1 MIQNIYQAK
10 QALLEIMQYYP
21 IYLKSLEI
29 YSTVNS
35 DDIEID
41 EDSIVI
47 NDACKLPSKNP
58 VMKDIEHL
66 PWEKPNNYN
75 L

>member
-10 QALLEIMQYYP
+10 QELLEIMKYYP
-21 IYLKSLEI
+21 ICLKSLGI
-29 YSTVNS
+29 YSTVNP

-47 NDACKLPSKNP
+47 NDACKLPSKKP
-58 VMKDIEHL
+58 IMKDIERL
-66 PWEKPNNYN
+66 PWET
-75 L
+75 